1 MFNKIKSLFS
11 NKKWSLYLYYNGIL
25 IKKQKI
31 HDMSDITTMSIN
43 IYFHKE
49 LFNRRKINAVIK
61 PVKLL
66 LTDEKKKITYWG
78 VVFEKGV
85 DM

>member
-1 MFNKIKSLFS
+1 
-11 NKKWSLYLYYNGIL
+11 
-25 IKKQKI
+25 
-31 HDMSDITTMSIN
+31 MSDITTMSIN